1 MKIDQIKW
9 LKECF
14 TGRNNIDD
22 TKCKGCDKSFRM
34 FAPKE
39 LLENRLTFHSDCYK
53 SVTNKTNIQR
63 LKKIM
68 RNVEVYIKD
77 WKIVALK
84 LTIL

>member
-9 LKECF
+9 LKECL

-22 TKCKGCDKSFRM
+22 TKCKGCDKSLRM